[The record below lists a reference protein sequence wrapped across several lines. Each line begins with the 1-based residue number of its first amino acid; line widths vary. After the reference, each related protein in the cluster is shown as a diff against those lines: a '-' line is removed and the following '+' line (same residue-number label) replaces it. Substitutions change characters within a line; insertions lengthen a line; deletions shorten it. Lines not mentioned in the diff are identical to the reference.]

1 MNSSVT
7 TEGSFLTAVLL
18 LFLAFFF
25 PPAVAMLR
33 GSLRQIALSL
43 ILTLFFWIPGVIYA
57 LWILAHRPALRSPAG
72 LEGYPL

>member
-1 MNSSVT
+1 MDSAAMT
-7 TEGSFLTAVLL
+7 GGSFITVVLL

-33 GSLRQIALSL
+33 GSLRQVALSL
-43 ILTLFFWIPGVIYA
+43 ILTLLGWIPGVVYA

-72 LEGYPL
+72 LEEYPV